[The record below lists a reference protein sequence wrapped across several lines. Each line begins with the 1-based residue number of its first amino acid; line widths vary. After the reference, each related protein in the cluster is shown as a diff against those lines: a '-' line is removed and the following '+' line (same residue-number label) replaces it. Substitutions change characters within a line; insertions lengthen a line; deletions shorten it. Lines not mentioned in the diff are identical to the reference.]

1 VNRMENG
8 IVKYKQ
14 VREERSGARE
24 ITAQIKGM
32 KNSASPSMSGKKAR
46 KVQQERITQ
55 KARRRVEE

>member
-1 VNRMENG
+1 MGDG

-32 KNSASPSMSGKKAR
+32 ENSASPSSMNGKKPGKYNR
-46 KVQQERITQ
+46 SG
-55 KARRRVEE
+55 